1 MIFSV
6 VFPQNVEYSSGVS
19 ILQID
24 HRTAHISQKNR
35 SSPKF
40 NTTALGHSNDRQFDD
55 VAIEESLVSY
65 RGFLKVTMSAR
76 LDMSDAGRRDSRCG
90 VKDVMRRSQGLLG
103 RRNSQES

>member
-1 MIFSV
+1 VIFSV

-55 VAIEESLVSY
+55 VAIEEMLSQLSWVFEGDNE
-65 RGFLKVTMSAR
+65 RAL
-76 LDMSDAGRRDSRCG
+76 RDG
-90 VKDVMRRSQGLLG
+90 
-103 RRNSQES
+103 